1 MGLFSEFVSLEQE
14 FSHDK
19 KCKAVWMVSS
29 QIHLMACVYS
39 NHNSGGLWGTTLVE
53 SVQEKIRRGS
63 RSLCLKE
70 HLTPM
75 DCKAMCN
82 VPLSINL
89 STFGARLF
97 LWKSKSFYS
106 GCLKVLLELGTS
118 LVFLQI
124 FQTVSS
130 YTLWAVLVLFI
141 CTIHNKVLN
150 CWQANKKRD
159 PWSGPSSY
167 LISILPPRQ
176 GKNQAL
182 VYSFLLQNPTLL
194 LHHTPT
200 LPQLQHVCRLK
211 EEPVFHNNRILYAK

>member
-1 MGLFSEFVSLEQE
+1 
-14 FSHDK
+14 
-19 KCKAVWMVSS
+19 MVSS
-29 QIHLMACVYS
+29 QILLMACVYS
-39 NHNSGGLWGTTLVE
+39 NHNSGGLWGTSLVE

-70 HLTPM
+70 QLAPM

-118 LVFLQI
+118 LVFLKI

-130 YTLWAVLVLFI
+130 YTLQAVLVLFI
-141 CTIHNKVLN
+141 CTLHNKVLN
-150 CWQANKKRD
+150 FWQQSKRD

-167 LISILPPRQ
+167 LKNILPPRL

-182 VYSFLLQNPTLL
+182 EYSFLLQNTTLL
-194 LHHTPT
+194 FHHTPT

-211 EEPVFHNNRILYAK
+211 EEPVFHNDRILYAK